1 MCVCVL
7 AIVFFSSHFFVGN
20 SRFNGSERDIFRYM
34 WSVWLWSGLW
44 KTKTKKKKVR
54 EREEIRLAFA
64 VVAITLHG
72 VIFNDNSQTQRPQS
86 GHVCV
91 PVCVLFV
98 YFNNLAMV
106 LAARKLYSLIEFV
119 ACVCVFLLEFWGDLV
134 ARTLTSSPS

>member
-1 MCVCVL
+1 MEVN
-7 AIVFFSSHFFVGN
+7 ATFFDICGAS
-20 SRFNGSERDIFRYM
+20 GSEVG
-34 WSVWLWSGLW
+34 SE
-44 KTKTKKKKVR
+44 KQKPKKKKVR

-106 LAARKLYSLIEFV
+106 FIYIYVYILFFTTPPPQTK
-119 ACVCVFLLEFWGDLV
+119 
-134 ARTLTSSPS
+134 

>member
-1 MCVCVL
+1 MEVN
-7 AIVFFSSHFFVGN
+7 ATFFDICGAS
-20 SRFNGSERDIFRYM
+20 GSEVG
-34 WSVWLWSGLW
+34 SE
-44 KTKTKKKKVR
+44 KQKPKKKKVR

-106 LAARKLYSLIEFV
+106 YIYIYICIYFIFYNSTTANKIGTAE
-119 ACVCVFLLEFWGDLV
+119 
-134 ARTLTSSPS
+134 